1 MIFSKEKLLEELQ
14 EYRNNPHS
22 GFKCGLSIDD
32 AFRLDKKSLV
42 IFTAKPCDG
51 KTTFLNY
58 YSYLMAKQNRW
69 KTIFFSFESSI
80 GRQTDDM
87 YNYFDN
93 FNVLDEYCKIADT
106 NNVKSLENIYKDIRE
121 AKSLYG
127 VDMVIIDTFT
137 NLNPYIGDVNTTTI
151 GNTLTAF
158 SSLAKELDICMVI
171 TAHPTKLNADEEINA
186 YSICG
191 SANFFNLSDY
201 IISLSITN
209 REKRFTKFTAL
220 KIRENLD
227 KGLVGKSV
235 TLKFDP
241 YNKIYQEIT
250 DEEQDEPLESK
261 RDKVVKEV
269 AEQMVL
275 KGDQQLTP
283 QNQTINKN
291 ILQRKVSLFQKVI
304 GSKTRD
310 LTIEDALNLGMQH
323 KQDIDYI
330 RSIDRE
336 KDGDKYK
343 EERQKR
349 LPIFTISALMGSGR
363 KNEDIIEYS
372 NIIAVDIDAKDNTQY
387 SKEELRN
394 KITSFPY
401 VFYCAQSVGGK
412 GYFAL
417 IELDGGKDDFKPH
430 FNAIEDDFN
439 TMGIKIDNACKDMNR
454 VRFVSYDDEPYT
466 NMNAIIY
473 TKKIVS
479 PLSSHANM
487 QEVKDPLFGA
497 PIAPKE
503 KLNPKEKQDFSNA
516 MRDIEINHIQ
526 VTTCHQDTITLA
538 CVLKRYFPDK
548 EGMEYLETIR
558 AQRGGYKK
566 GKTYTT
572 YRTADPNKRTNPPKI
587 NLFFKMYWD
596 AKKLISKNLI

>member
-1 MIFSKEKLLEELQ
+1 MIFSKEEILARLKA
-14 EYRNNPHS
+14 YRNSNHF
-22 GFKCGLSIDD
+22 GFKCGLPTDKI
-32 AFRLDKKSLV
+32 FRLDKKTLS

-58 YSYLMAKQNRW
+58 YSYLMALNNRR
-69 KTIFFSFESSI
+69 KTLFFSFETPME
-80 GRQTDDM
+80 RLANDM
-87 YNYFDN
+87 IQYYRDSGAFDT
-93 FNVLDEYCKIADT
+93 YCKIANTD
-106 NNVKSLENIYKDIRE
+106 KIRSLEDIYKDIRN

-137 NLNPYIGDVNTTTI
+137 NLNPFIGDANTTII
-151 GNTLTAF
+151 GNVLTAF
-158 SSLAKELDICMVI
+158 SALSKELDICIVI

-227 KGLVGKSV
+227 KGIVGKSV

-241 YNKIYQEIT
+241 YNKIYQEIN

-269 AEQMVL
+269 AEQMAL

-283 QNQTINKN
+283 QSQIISKN
-291 ILQRKVSLFQKVI
+291 ILQRKVSLFQNVI
-304 GSKTRD
+304 GSKIRD
-310 LTIEDALNLGMQH
+310 LTIEDALLLGKQH

-336 KDGDKYK
+336 KYEDKYK
-343 EERQKR
+343 EERRKR
-349 LPIFTISALMGSGR
+349 LPAYTISALMGSGR

-412 GYFAL
+412 GYFAI
-417 IELDGGKDDFKPH
+417 IELDGSKDDFKPH
-430 FNAIEDDFN
+430 FKAIEDDFK
-439 TMGIKIDNACKDMNR
+439 TMGIKIDNACKDMTR
-454 VRFVSYDDEPYT
+454 LRYVSYDDEPYT

-473 TKKIVS
+473 TKKIAS
-479 PLSSHANM
+479 SLSSHANM
-487 QEVKDPLFGA
+487 QEEKDPIFGA

-503 KLNPKEKQDFSNA
+503 KLNPKESQDFSNA
-516 MRDIEINHIQ
+516 MRDIEDNHIQ

-558 AQRGGYKK
+558 AQRGGYNK

-572 YRTADPNKRTNPPKI
+572 YRTANPNKRTNPPKI

-596 AKKLISKNLI
+596 AKKLTDKKQ